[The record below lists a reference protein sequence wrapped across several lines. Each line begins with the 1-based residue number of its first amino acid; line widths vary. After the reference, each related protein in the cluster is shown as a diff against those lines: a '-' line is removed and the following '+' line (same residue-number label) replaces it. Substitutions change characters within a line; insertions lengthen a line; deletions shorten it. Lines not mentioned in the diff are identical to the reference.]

1 MLKLRALFVQLPSL
15 PEVLINQARVR
26 PEFPMPLSPRSRFL
40 LSLACLALGI
50 LPLQAQIN
58 GAAPSVTSMG
68 FGGTFLNGIRPSVTS
83 LGPITYGRTLPMGNC
98 CANFFM
104 PSTDDRGRGSGHHRR
119 HHDGDSFPIGVFEPA
134 SIPYAVSEADDED
147 EEPETEPGLSSAR
160 VLNSKP
166 GTRPSGYRDPAPV
179 ENNKVERTVDAQPS
193 TVLIFKDGHR
203 SDVVNYAIVGDTL
216 FDFAPGRTRK
226 ILLSDLDLSA
236 THQANDDRGIDFEVP
251 ETTVGQ

>member
-50 LPLQAQIN
+50 LPFQAQIN

-83 LGPITYGRTLPMGNC
+83 LGPIT
-98 CANFFM
+98 
-104 PSTDDRGRGSGHHRR
+104 
-119 HHDGDSFPIGVFEPA
+119 
-134 SIPYAVSEADDED
+134 YAVSEADDED

-179 ENNKVERTVDAQPS
+179 ENNKVE
-193 TVLIFKDGHR
+193 
-203 SDVVNYAIVGDTL
+203 
-216 FDFAPGRTRK
+216 
-226 ILLSDLDLSA
+226 
-236 THQANDDRGIDFEVP
+236 
-251 ETTVGQ
+251 